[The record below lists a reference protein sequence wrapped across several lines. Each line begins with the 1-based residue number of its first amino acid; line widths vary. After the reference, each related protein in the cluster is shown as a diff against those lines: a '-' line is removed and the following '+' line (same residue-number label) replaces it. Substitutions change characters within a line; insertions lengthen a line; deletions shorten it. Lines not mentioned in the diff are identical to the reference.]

1 MAAKPIMLLAPAV
14 AVTVIPVCAAAK
26 FADAALTVSSVTWS
40 ESSTSPAVPDHVN
53 EVDIPVFAAA
63 MTQPPDKTSRPVKV
77 RVLAES
83 LFVVA
88 VSVAVVLF
96 RPVIL

>member
-1 MAAKPIMLLAPAV
+1 
-14 AVTVIPVCAAAK
+14 
-26 FADAALTVSSVTWS
+26 
-40 ESSTSPAVPDHVN
+40 VPDHVN

-63 MTQPPDKTSRPVKV
+63 MIQPPDNTSRPVKV
-77 RVLAES
+77 KALAAS
-83 LFVVA
+83 LFAVA